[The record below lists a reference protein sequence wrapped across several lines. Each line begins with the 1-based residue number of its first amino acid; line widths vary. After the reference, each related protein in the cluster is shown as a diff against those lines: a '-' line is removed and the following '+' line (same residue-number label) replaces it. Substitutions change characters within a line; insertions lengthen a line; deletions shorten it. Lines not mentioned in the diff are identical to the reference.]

1 MLTLW
6 VTDDEHARLL
16 ARCDGKA
23 LARWMREVCLDE
35 RP

>member
-1 MLTLW
+1 MSGKRTKMLTLW

-23 LARWMREVCLDE
+23 
-35 RP
+35 